1 MKYIRS
7 SWNPDRVA
15 ACELNKARKARTAK
29 PKTRAKVYKTSE
41 LYSNE
46 YGNEAYEAWIARDAQ
61 IKEMSR
67 DVKKWSKNA
76 IIDLYRQSFLMMK
89 EKSTQ
94 RELVVDEHGQIIVSK
109 PVDLPSMK
117 MSGIRLVA

>member
-1 MKYIRS
+1 MKNIRS
-7 SWNPDRVA
+7 SWNSDRVA
-15 ACELNKARKARTAK
+15 ACELNKARKARIAK
-29 PKTRAKVYKTSE
+29 PKTRAKVYKVSE

-46 YGNEAYEAWIARDAQ
+46 YGNEAYEAWVARDAQ
-61 IKEMSR
+61 IKEMSK
-67 DVKKWSKNA
+67 DVNQWSKNA

-94 RELVVDEHGQIIVSK
+94 RELVVDEHGQIIISK

>member
-1 MKYIRS
+1 MKNIRS
-7 SWNPDRVA
+7 SWNSDRVA
-15 ACELNKARKARTAK
+15 ACELNMARKARTAK
-29 PKTRAKVYKTSE
+29 PKTRAKVYKVSE

-46 YGNEAYEAWIARDAQ
+46 YGNEAYEAWVARDAQ
-61 IKEMSR
+61 IKEMSK
-67 DVKKWSKNA
+67 DVNQWSKNA

-94 RELVVDEHGQIIVSK
+94 RELVVDEHGQIIISK

>member
-1 MKYIRS
+1 MKNIRS
-7 SWNPDRVA
+7 SWNSDRVA
-15 ACELNKARKARTAK
+15 ACVLNKTRKVRTAR
-29 PKTRAKVYKTSE
+29 PKSAIKVYKTSE
-41 LYSNE
+41 LYLNK

-76 IIDLYRQSFLMMK
+76 IIGLYRQSFLMMK

-94 RELVVDEHGQIIVSK
+94 RELIVDEHGQIIIRKLVN
-109 PVDLPSMK
+109 LPSMK
-117 MSGIRLVA
+117 VSGIRLVA